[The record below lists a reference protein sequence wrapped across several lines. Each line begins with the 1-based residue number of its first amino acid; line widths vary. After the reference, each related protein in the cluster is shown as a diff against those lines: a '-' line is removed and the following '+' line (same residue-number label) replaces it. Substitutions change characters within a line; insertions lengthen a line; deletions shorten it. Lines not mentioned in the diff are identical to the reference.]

1 MALLEELEETAK
13 LVYLATDPITPLT
26 PKQIQELRETFGAK
40 W

>member
-1 MALLEELEETAK
+1 
-13 LVYLATDPITPLT
+13 VYLATDPITPLT